1 MGQLRPFVTGVEV
14 SVTRQEL
21 PLAYCVNRSPYVV
34 SREVL
39 LQERTFGIAAAY
51 ALIVDEEEGL
61 DIDTPSDWEIAQC
74 LWRAREAGRGR
85 EPR

>member
-39 LQERTFGIAAAY
+39 FQGY
-51 ALIVDEEEGL
+51 
-61 DIDTPSDWEIAQC
+61 C
-74 LWRAREAGRGR
+74 
-85 EPR
+85 PRCGSTA